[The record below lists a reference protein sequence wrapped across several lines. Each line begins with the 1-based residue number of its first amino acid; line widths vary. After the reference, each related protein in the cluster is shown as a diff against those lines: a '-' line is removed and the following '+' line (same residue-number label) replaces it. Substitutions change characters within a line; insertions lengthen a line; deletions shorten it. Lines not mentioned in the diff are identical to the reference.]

1 MGDVFDDDRYCFV
14 CGEKNPFGLRLE
26 PIGNEGKGVILWNP
40 EKRHQGYTGVVH
52 GGLISTL
59 LDEAMAYAAMSVAG
73 FCATADISVKFIKPV
88 HTGETVRIESELIE
102 KRGKILRLRASVF
115 QNGEE
120 KARGKATFVSVAG
133 ERQYN

>member
-1 MGDVFDDDRYCFV
+1 MSDVFDDDRYCFV

-26 PIGNEGKGVILWNP
+26 PKGNNGRGIILWNP

-73 FCATADISVKFIKPV
+73 FGANADISVKFIKPV
-88 HTGETVRIESELIE
+88 RTGKTVRIESELIE
-102 KRGKILRLRASVF
+102 RRGKILRLRASVF

-120 KARGKATFVSVAG
+120 KARGKATFVSVPG